1 MEFSPQMEH
10 ASTGDDNATK
20 RKAPTAGL
28 EGSATKMKGQYGC
41 SNSMG
46 EETAYEQEPSDKAA
60 AGLSEVTVVADETM
74 EQNDVIDLEK
84 SKAEYAQLMDELFG
98 NGPNTAPVRWV
109 KHPSFMYYHGHDAEK
124 EDEDLGVVVDGI
136 PPESSK

>member
-1 MEFSPQMEH
+1 MEFSPQVEH

-28 EGSATKMKGQYGC
+28 EGSATKMKGKYGC

-98 NGPNTAPVRWV
+98 NGPNAAPVRWV

>member
-1 MEFSPQMEH
+1 MEISPQMEH

-46 EETAYEQEPSDKAA
+46 EETAYEQEPSEKTA
-60 AGLSEVTVVADETM
+60 AGLSEVTVVADEM
-74 EQNDVIDLEK
+74 ERDPLTLLKVLPRDV
-84 SKAEYAQLMDELFG
+84 DEFG
-98 NGPNTAPVRWV
+98 SFIAHPTAV
-109 KHPSFMYYHGHDAEK
+109 GE
-124 EDEDLGVVVDGI
+124 I
-136 PPESSK
+136 P